1 MYIMKIKGT
10 AKIPDYIQIR
20 DDSFTLIAYF
30 RADRPNKALKK
41 AGLGDQIENLRA
53 TIASLPFGKM
63 RKLDPKNDQ

>member
-30 RADRPNKALKK
+30 RADRPDKALKK
-41 AGLGDQIENLRA
+41 AGLEDQID
-53 TIASLPFGKM
+53 TIKAIIAELPFGKM
-63 RKLDPKNDQ
+63 RKLSLTNG

>member
-30 RADRPNKALKK
+30 RADRPDKALKK
-41 AGLGDQIENLRA
+41 AGLEDQID
-53 TIASLPFGKM
+53 TIKAIIAELPFGKM
-63 RKLDPKNDQ
+63 RKLILNNE